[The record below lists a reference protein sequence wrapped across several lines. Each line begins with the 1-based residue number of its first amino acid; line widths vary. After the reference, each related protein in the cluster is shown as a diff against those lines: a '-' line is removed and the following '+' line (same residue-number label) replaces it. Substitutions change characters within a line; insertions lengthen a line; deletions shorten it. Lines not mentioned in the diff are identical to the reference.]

1 MTELSNSKELYAFT
15 YKEHLNTMLV
25 YGWLA
30 AKIGDAIDT
39 EKRWK
44 NSDISGANEAS
55 SKLKINVWQ
64 NLVNIK
70 RDHDIR
76 PDLTAKFPPH
86 PDLDGSGTEYHTFY
100 PPEELIEDYRDTLDT
115 GNLFTWVKEEI
126 DIVLNARGK
135 NNSLASYKPRFYQQ
149 NAKDLLVDFAKTQDS
164 VKCLDIHCP
173 RSGKTLLN
181 LDRFIAFADIN
192 LMLLPVYWLS
202 AITSYKSESKR
213 FKEFVDIVTV
223 DSVVDENWDIIA
235 RNALAQG
242 KKVFVGVSLHHS
254 DEWFEKHQWIHEY
267 DKRTFCV
274 AEEGDFGSHTEN
286 SLEKYNWLLANKN
299 VVESITSGTNA
310 GRLAKIGGSKID
322 LVITTLYSELENSD
336 DDTIVKRNFVKMTVP
351 SAVVEYADAAD
362 RKLGVNWTKLLGKP
376 LQNQDFHKKF
386 WRGLLSYEP
395 EWGNSIEQ
403 IAGKEIEVFRARVNS
418 TKAQMDQ
425 LADILN
431 KACPNHYFAVING
444 DVTDNREA
452 EKYAKNLIHRLRL
465 GFFEEKNKVVFLV
478 KQMGSR
484 SWSVG
489 DLEVSINLTDG
500 GELGAFDQEVSRPL
514 SPKLGKTDAWLIDCA
529 FDSNRTSMVELS
541 IINEA
546 VALTEKTKTS
556 ITENLRFMYNNI
568 SLTNCDEFGVNL
580 IPVDK
585 LLTDWEDNTKI
596 LEIADNA
603 TDYKA
608 ILQDPLALEILSKC
622 KTIPKNDRQKVE
634 TLLLKAKTYG
644 TKGQTANSTEV
655 DREAVRFKQLILGA
669 IRSINSS
676 ATTVYDFADGG
687 TSFSECLKL
696 IQEDKPLDNN
706 FEEMYNIST
715 SDVIYLLDEGYLPKS
730 LLDMCVNNSSRA

>member
-39 EKRWK
+39 DKRWK

-100 PPEELIEDYRDTLDT
+100 PPKELIEDYRKTLDT

-149 NAKDLLVDFAKTQDS
+149 NAKDLLVEFAKTQAS

-181 LDRFIAFADIN
+181 LDRFIAFEDIN

-202 AITSYKSESKR
+202 AITSYKTESKR

-223 DSVVDENWDIIA
+223 DSVIDENWDTIA

-403 IAGKEIEVFRARVNS
+403 IAGKEIEVLRARVNS

-431 KACPNHYFAVING
+431 NACPNHYFAVING

-452 EKYAKNLIHRLRL
+452 EQYAKNLIHQVRL

-514 SPKLGKTDAWLIDCA
+514 SPKPGKTDAWLIDCA

-546 VALTEKTKTS
+546 VALTEKNKTS

-644 TKGQTANSTEV
+644 TKGQTASSAEV

-696 IQEDKPLDNN
+696 IGEDKPLDNN

>member
-1 MTELSNSKELYAFT
+1 MTELSISKEIYAFT

-25 YGWLA
+25 WGWLA
-30 AKIGDAIDT
+30 VKIGDALDT

-64 NLVNIK
+64 NLANIK

-76 PDLTAKFPPH
+76 PALTSKFPPH
-86 PDLDGSGTEYHTFY
+86 PELDGSGTEYHTFY
-100 PPEELIEDYRDTLDT
+100 PPKKLIKEYKETLNTD
-115 GNLFTWVKEEI
+115 NLFAWVKEQI
-126 DIVLNARGK
+126 DTVLNARGK
-135 NNSLASYKPRFYQQ
+135 NNSLASFKPRSYQQ
-149 NAKDLLVDFAKTQDS
+149 IAKDLLLDFAKKQTS
-164 VKCLDIHCP
+164 VKCLDVHCP

-181 LDRFIAFADIN
+181 LDRFMGFEDIN

-202 AITSYKSESKR
+202 AITSYKSEIKK
-213 FKEFVDIVTV
+213 FKEFVDIVAV
-223 DSVVDENWDIIA
+223 DSVADDNWDVIA
-235 RNALAQG
+235 RNALAQN
-242 KKVFVGVSLHHS
+242 KKVFIGVSLHHS
-254 DEWFEKHQWIHEY
+254 DNWFEKHQWIHEY
-267 DKRTFCV
+267 KQRVFCV

-286 SLEKYNWLLANKN
+286 SLEKYKWLLENKQ

-310 GRLAKIGGSKID
+310 GRLAKIGGAKID

-386 WRGLLSYEP
+386 WRGLLAYEP

-403 IAGKEIEVFRARVNS
+403 IAGKEIEVLRARVNA
-418 TKAQMDQ
+418 TKSQMDQ

-452 EKYAKNLIHRLRL
+452 EQYAKNLIHQVRL
-465 GFFEEKNKVVFLV
+465 GFFEKKNKIVFLV

-489 DLEVSINLTDG
+489 DLEASINLTDG
-500 GELGAFDQEVSRPL
+500 GELGAFEQEVSRPL
-514 SPKLGKTDAWLIDCA
+514 SPKVGKTDAWIIDCA
-529 FDSNRTSMVELS
+529 FDTNRTSMVELS

-546 VALTEKTKTS
+546 VALTEKNKSS
-556 ITENLRFMYNNI
+556 ITESLRFMYNNI
-568 SLTNCDEFGVNL
+568 SLTNCDEFGINL
-580 IPVDK
+580 ISVDS
-585 LLTDWEDNTKI
+585 LLAEWEDNTKI

-608 ILQDPLALEILSKC
+608 ILQDPKALEILGKC
-622 KTIPKNDRQKVE
+622 KTLAKSDRQKVE

-644 TKGQTANSTEV
+644 TKGQSTSSAEV

-687 TSFSECLKL
+687 KTFAECLTR
-696 IQEDKPLDNN
+696 INADKPLDNN
-706 FEEMYNIST
+706 FQEMYNIDAN
-715 SDVIYLLDEGYLPKS
+715 DVLYLLDEGYLPKS